1 MNNLFATLQINIL
14 NYFDPLS
21 ELRQSANDINSIL
34 TGYGDKWLVMDANGV
49 ILSTATSPVNAV
61 VKAKFGVNGD

>member
-21 ELRQSANDINSIL
+21 ELRQAANDINSIL
-34 TGYGDKWLVMDANGV
+34 TGHDDKWLVMDANGN

-61 VKAKFGVNGD
+61 VKAKFGAI